1 MLLPYSRPH
10 YDTFCPTSDWIARHL
25 TSHTR
30 TGVGT
35 YLRGTARAVPLLN
48 VGRLEYAWAVPLLA
62 TNHIFLRG
70 NALIVNQRR
79 VQNVSQ
85 RVRKLFQTVST
96 RDNFNFHCSCTFMTT
111 CVSETSCRGKLL
123 SRPNNYKKITLSL
136 RWPRDAPNIW
146 VPWKFSRVL
155 TSKRLLFP
163 KFVTGFCSDWY

>member
-1 MLLPYSRPH
+1 MYIYTYKTLGVKSANRSEGDATPLLPSALRYLLSHLRLNSAAPNVPHSHWRRNLSPWDGSSRP
-10 YDTFCPTSDWIARHL
+10 TFWQQI
-25 TSHTR
+25 
-30 TGVGT
+30 
-35 YLRGTARAVPLLN
+35 N
-48 VGRLEYAWAVPLLA
+48 
-62 TNHIFLRG
+62 IFLRG

-136 RWPRDAPNIW
+136 R
-146 VPWKFSRVL
+146 
-155 TSKRLLFP
+155 
-163 KFVTGFCSDWY
+163 